1 MPAAGVAY
9 GTLVSKLELAGLS
22 TVNPVQDHSV
32 YFIGETPSDRFG
44 RPLGRVIA
52 ATQQFELESGLIAQH
67 SFSSRP
73 ADGSKYPD
81 YFVKMTTYTE
91 MLAGQARALD
101 PEATAQTYRILP
113 ETDADSPFV
122 YPDTGV
128 ISDKLRGHR
137 LAIVGL
143 GGTGSYVLDLVA
155 KSPVAEIHI
164 YDADDFVSH
173 NAFRA
178 PGAASLEDLNTRPK
192 KVDYHAARYS
202 NIKRGIHP
210 HAYAIDAATIEELR
224 ALDFVFLCLEGGP
237 AKRLLVDRL
246 DEFDIPFVEVGIGLV
261 KSDDSL
267 TGTVRICTSTP
278 GNRRHIFD
286 RKRIDFGEPQPDD
299 IYDDNIQTVEMNALN
314 ATLAV
319 IKWKKLCG
327 FYLDIEQEYFAAYQI
342 DGNHIV
348 NDDCP

>member
-1 MPAAGVAY
+1 MSPGPLSLSADLVRLRDEGYEATLSPSGGFLLVGHVPYVMPAAGVAY

-122 YPDTGV
+122 YPDTASSRAGIGV
-128 ISDKLRGHR
+128 ISD
-137 LAIVGL
+137 
-143 GGTGSYVLDLVA
+143 
-155 KSPVAEIHI
+155 P
-164 YDADDFVSH
+164 DF
-173 NAFRA
+173 A
-178 PGAASLEDLNTRPK
+178 
-192 KVDYHAARYS
+192 
-202 NIKRGIHP
+202 
-210 HAYAIDAATIEELR
+210 
-224 ALDFVFLCLEGGP
+224 
-237 AKRLLVDRL
+237 
-246 DEFDIPFVEVGIGLV
+246 V
-261 KSDDSL
+261 K
-267 TGTVRICTSTP
+267 
-278 GNRRHIFD
+278 
-286 RKRIDFGEPQPDD
+286 
-299 IYDDNIQTVEMNALN
+299 
-314 ATLAV
+314 
-319 IKWKKLCG
+319 
-327 FYLDIEQEYFAAYQI
+327 
-342 DGNHIV
+342 
-348 NDDCP
+348 